1 MLGRYAR
8 MKVFLWLSTL
18 ALLLVCVTCW
28 VMSEL
33 VEHSMRDTMA
43 ALPIPYFTRLVIFP
57 HGWLLVVPVP
67 WVVYAG
73 VLTLRRELT
82 PAAAFLFTGTLILCA
97 AVLVCALVIAL
108 TLPYI
113 PRHP

>member
-1 MLGRYAR
+1 

-18 ALLLVCVTCW
+18 ALILVCVTGW
-28 VMSEL
+28 AIAGL

-43 ALPIPYFTRLVIFP
+43 GVPIPYFTQLVVFP
-57 HGWLLVVPVP
+57 HGWLPVVPVP
-67 WVVYAG
+67 WIVYAG
-73 VLTLRRELT
+73 VLTFRRELT
-82 PAAAFLFTGTLILCA
+82 PPAVFLFTGTLILCT